1 VWFSIHIFVFAAGLL
16 SPFPRG
22 PTSWPQAGFLSRSEG
37 TTFPYSQLSQEIL
50 ISIPTFPN
58 DFYHLPLFAEY
69 LSVRQVTQG
78 VGHRCHESI
87 DDANYDGDRGRTP
100 LSRTAMRGH
109 VAVLESLLKISDV
122 NLNYLRDPCGATPL
136 SWAAEFGYEAVVK
149 LLLARD
155 DVNPNQISNGRTPLM
170 FAAERGHDVVV
181 KLLLAENGV
190 KPDYRDGNG

>member
-1 VWFSIHIFVFAAGLL
+1 
-16 SPFPRG
+16 
-22 PTSWPQAGFLSRSEG
+22 
-37 TTFPYSQLSQEIL
+37 
-50 ISIPTFPN
+50 
-58 DFYHLPLFAEY
+58 
-69 LSVRQVTQG
+69 
-78 VGHRCHESI
+78 
-87 DDANYDGDRGRTP
+87 
-100 LSRTAMRGH
+100 MRGH